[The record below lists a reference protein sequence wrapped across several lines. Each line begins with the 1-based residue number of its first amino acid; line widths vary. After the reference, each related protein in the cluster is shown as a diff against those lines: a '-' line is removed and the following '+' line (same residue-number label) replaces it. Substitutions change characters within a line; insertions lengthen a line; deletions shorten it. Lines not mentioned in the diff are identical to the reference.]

1 MDMPENTP
9 IPHPAPR
16 ASDADR
22 EATAA
27 VLRSA
32 VADGRLDLSELDE
45 RLSAIYAAKTYPELE
60 RIIADLPT
68 EALRHRPRR
77 TEPLRLKT
85 RSGTIKRAG
94 RWLVPP
100 VIEAEATSGTIKL
113 NFTEAEC
120 PHLDVHVQARTTS
133 GTVLL
138 IVPPG
143 WSVVTE
149 DVTSTSGSI
158 VNRVDVAGEPGRPQI
173 TISGGVRSGTIK
185 ARYPRTG
192 FWRRLFGP

>member
-1 MDMPENTP
+1 MDTPENTP
-9 IPHPAPR
+9 VPRPAPR

-27 VLRSA
+27 VLRAA
-32 VADGRLDLSELDE
+32 VADGRLDLTELDE
-45 RLSAIYAAKTYPELE
+45 RLSATYAARTYPELE
-60 RIIADLPT
+60 RITADLPT
-68 EALRHRPRR
+68 GSLWPAPRR

-85 RSGTIKRAG
+85 KSGTIKRDG
-94 RWLVPP
+94 PWLVPP

-143 WSVVTE
+143 WSVITD
-149 DVTSTSGSI
+149 DVSSTSGSI
-158 VNRVDVAGEPGRPQI
+158 VNRVGVTGEPGRPQI
-173 TISGGVRSGTIK
+173 TITGGVRSGTIK

-192 FWRRLFGP
+192 FWRRIFGP